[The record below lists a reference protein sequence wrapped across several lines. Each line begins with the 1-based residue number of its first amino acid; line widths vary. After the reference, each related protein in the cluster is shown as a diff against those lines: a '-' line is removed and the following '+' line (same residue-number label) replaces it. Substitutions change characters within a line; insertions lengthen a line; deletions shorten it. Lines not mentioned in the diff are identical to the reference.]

1 MRNFKSVLGPNPWL
15 WCCPTKAPGTGL
27 RYELSNSEGE
37 LLHLSHITGPGRHED
52 ITPLA

>member
-1 MRNFKSVLGPNPWL
+1 MRNFKSVLGPSPWL

-37 LLHLSHITGPGRHED
+37 LLHLSHITAPGWHED
-52 ITPLA
+52 TAHLA